1 MKTVEFYFD
10 YASPWSYL
18 ATELIQRRLGGVEI
32 VYRPIYLRG
41 LESFKN
47 GVPYVGAKLAY
58 IARDL
63 IRCAAHEQIQLEP
76 PAAFPLDGLHALRA
90 AIVALDRGCFEAFHK
105 PMFRAAWVE
114 RREITKELAVE
125 KLAAALEG
133 APEADVLA
141 AMTGAKERLRE
152 LTDEAVKRGVFGV
165 PAFVV
170 GDELFWGHDRMDYV
184 AREAAAAS

>member
-1 MKTVEFYFD
+1 MKPVEFYFD

-18 ATELIQRRLGGVEI
+18 AMELLEKKLAGVEI

-63 IRCAAHEQIQLEP
+63 IRCAAHERVELQP
-76 PAAFPLDGLHALRA
+76 PATFPLDGLHALRA

-105 PMFRAAWVE
+105 PMFRAAWAE
-114 RREITKELAVE
+114 RREITRELALE
-125 KLAAALEG
+125 KLTTALEG
-133 APEADVLA
+133 APETDVLA
-141 AMTGAKERLRE
+141 AMTGAKQRLRE
-152 LTDEAVKRGVFGV
+152 QTEEAAKRGVFGV
-165 PAFVV
+165 PTFAV

-184 AREAAAAS
+184 AREAATS